1 MKKTNKLTVGI
12 LADVDAGKTT
22 LSESVLFKRGTL
34 RALGR
39 VDHGNAFLDTFDQ
52 EKARGITIFSKQAVF
67 SIGEKEFTLLDTPGH
82 TDFSAETE
90 RTLNVLDYAVLVIS
104 GGDGVTGPVRTLWNL
119 LERYGVPV
127 FIFINKMDLVT
138 ANLQST
144 MADIQKSLGE
154 NCILF
159 NEEDEDFYEKISLTS
174 EEALEEYIETGKVE
188 DDFIRSLIKERL
200 VVPVFYGSALKMDG
214 IDDFLAGFEKYTD
227 YAEYPEDF
235 GARVYKISR
244 DDQGRRLTSMKITGG
259 SLKVRDT
266 IGDEKVNEIRVYNGS
281 RYSTADIVYAGTVCT
296 VAGPEKTYSNEGLGF
311 ESDGIE
317 PLLDTVLTYEIILPA
332 DADIHK
338 TFKEFESLNEELPE
352 LHIVIDDENDQIR
365 VQMMGE
371 MQKEILQTIIL
382 NRFGMEI
389 DFGSETILYRETIA
403 DTVEGVGHFE
413 PLRHYAEVHLVMSP
427 LPAGT
432 GLVFET
438 SCSEDVLDKNWQRLI
453 MTHLLEKEYTG
464 VLTNSPI
471 TDMRISI
478 AAGRAHQKHTS
489 GGDFREAT
497 YRAVRQ
503 GLCKAQ
509 SVLLEPY
516 YDFRLEI
523 PQDMIGRAMTDIDK
537 MYGKHN
543 PPEITDSGAVLT
555 GRAPVSTMSG
565 YSREVLSYTRG
576 EGSLF
581 FMPGGYYPCH
591 NTAEVVE
598 NIAYNQESDIEN
610 QSGSV
615 FCSHGG
621 GVYIPWDE
629 VEKYMHVESVLKQA
643 KKSNNGSGAARR
655 TSSAGNYSDAELA
668 EIFLKTYGVSKR
680 DKERKRKA
688 ARVVRPEY
696 SKPAGPKSILDQ
708 QGAEEILLIDGYNMI
723 FAWPELKEMSQLN
736 LEAAREYLIEILHN
750 YQGYSGRNM
759 IVVFDAYK
767 QVGSVTKSETIHNLQ
782 VIYTKEGQTADQ
794 YIEKY
799 VLENVKKK
807 RITVATSDGLEQMM
821 IFGQGALRMPA
832 RELREKVIEAT
843 NEMREKFLGKDF

>member
-12 LADVDAGKTT
+12 LANVDAGKTT
-22 LSESVLFKRGTL
+22 LSESVLFKSGTV
-34 RALGR
+34 RAMGR

-67 SIGEKEFTLLDTPGH
+67 SIGKKEFTLLDTPGH

-90 RTLNVLDYAVLVIS
+90 RTLNVLDYAILVIS
-104 GGDGVTGPVRTLWNL
+104 AGDGVTGPVRTLWNL

-138 ANLQST
+138 ADLNKV
-144 MADIQKSLGE
+144 MADLHRSLGE

-159 NEEDEDFYEKISLTS
+159 DEENEDFYEKISLTS
-174 EEALEEYIETGKVE
+174 EEALEEFLETGKVE
-188 DDFIRSLIKERL
+188 DDFIRTLISERL
-200 VVPVFYGSALKMDG
+200 VVPVYYGSALKMYG
-214 IDDFLAGFEKYTD
+214 IDEFLAGFEKYTD
-227 YAEYPEDF
+227 YTEYPEDF

-244 DDQGRRLTSMKITGG
+244 DEQGKRLTSMKLTGG
-259 SLKVRDT
+259 SLKVRDVL
-266 IGDEKVNEIRVYNGS
+266 GDEKVNQIRIYNGS
-281 RYSTADIVYAGTVCT
+281 RFTAADEVFPGTVCT
-296 VAGPEKTYSNEGLGF
+296 VTGPENTYSNQGLGF
-311 ESDGIE
+311 ESDGME
-317 PLLDTVLTYEIILPA
+317 PLLDTVLTYEMIIPH
-332 DADIHK
+332 DADVHK
-338 TFKEFESLNEELPE
+338 TFKDFEVLNEELPE
-352 LHIVIDDENDQIR
+352 LHIVWDKERDQIQ

-371 MQKEILQTIIL
+371 MQKEILQNIIK
-382 NRFGMEI
+382 NRYNMDI
-389 DFGSETILYRETIA
+389 DFGRETVLYRETIA

-432 GLVFET
+432 GLIFET
-438 SCSEDVLDKNWQRLI
+438 QCSEDVLDKNWQRLI

-464 VLTNSPI
+464 ILTNSPI

-478 AAGRAHQKHTS
+478 GTGRAHQKHTV

-503 GLCKAQ
+503 GLCKAE

-516 YDFRLEI
+516 YDFRLEL
-523 PQDMIGRAMTDIDK
+523 PQDMIGRAMTDIEK
-537 MYGKHN
+537 MCGKHN
-543 PPEITDSGAVLT
+543 PPEVYGERAVLT
-555 GRAPVSTMSG
+555 GKAPVSTMSG
-565 YSREVLSYTRG
+565 YTGDVLSYTKG

-591 NTAEVVE
+591 NTSEVVR
-598 NIAYNQESDIEN
+598 NIGYNHELDNEN
-610 QSGSV
+610 QAGSV

-621 GVYIPWDE
+621 GIYIPWDE
-629 VEKYMHVESVLKQA
+629 VEKYMHCENVIKPA
-643 KKSNNGSGAARR
+643 KKSGNGSGAERR
-655 TSSAGNYSDAELA
+655 TSSGGNYSDAELA

-680 DKERKRKA
+680 DKERKRKS

-696 SKPAGPKSILDQ
+696 SKSSGPKSILNEQ
-708 QGAEEILLIDGYNMI
+708 SAEEILLIDGYNMI

-767 QVGSVTKSETIHNLQ
+767 QIGSVTKSETIHNLQ
-782 VIYTKEGQTADQ
+782 VIYTREGQTADQ

-843 NEMREKFLGKDF
+843 NEMREKYLGKDF